1 MTVSLSK
8 LPHGGNPSQEGLY
21 QVMHLENLST
31 YECCWKVMTNGF
43 KCSSKLINLI
53 LSKNNIGVSKVQE
66 IAINRKINRDYALRA
81 GQTRR
86 LQLNRA
92 FNR

>member
-1 MTVSLSK
+1 ML
-8 LPHGGNPSQEGLY
+8 
-21 QVMHLENLST
+21 LET
-31 YECCWKVMTNGF
+31 WKVMTNGF

-81 GQTRR
+81 G
-86 LQLNRA
+86 
-92 FNR
+92 